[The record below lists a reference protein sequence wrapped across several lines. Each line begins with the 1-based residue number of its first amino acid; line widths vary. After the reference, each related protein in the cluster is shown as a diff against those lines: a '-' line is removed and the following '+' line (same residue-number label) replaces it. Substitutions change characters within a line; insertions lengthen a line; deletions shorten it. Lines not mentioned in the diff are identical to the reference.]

1 MKKRT
6 LRERVSYWFDCM
18 MSKGPI
24 AMSILLFAIT
34 VAIVGAIGI
43 VAYFVTERGE
53 VTGLLPFR
61 TATI

>member
-6 LRERVSYWFDCM
+6 LRERISYWFDCM

-34 VAIVGAIGI
+34 AAIVGVIGI
-43 VAYFVTERGE
+43 VAYFVSDDFGT
-53 VTGLLPFR
+53 V
-61 TATI
+61 

>member
-6 LRERVSYWFDCM
+6 LRERISYWIDCM

-34 VAIVGAIGI
+34 AAIVIVIGVI
-43 VAYFVTERGE
+43 YITF
-53 VTGLLPFR
+53 
-61 TATI
+61 I